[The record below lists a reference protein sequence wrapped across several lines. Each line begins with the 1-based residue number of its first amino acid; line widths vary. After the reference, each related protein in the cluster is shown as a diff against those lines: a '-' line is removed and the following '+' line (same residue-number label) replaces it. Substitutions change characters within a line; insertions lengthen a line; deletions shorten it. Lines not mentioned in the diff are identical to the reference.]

1 MTDKIG
7 KMCERLYEWEQ
18 QHFEDIE
25 RGIKE
30 IQADTNITNDELKAV
45 AENLEGDTP
54 FRRLVRETIDYI
66 VNKE

>member
-7 KMCERLYEWEQ
+7 KMCERLHEWEQ

-30 IQADTNITNDELKAV
+30 IQADTNVSNDELKAV

-54 FRRLVRETIDYI
+54 FRRLVRETIDFI